1 MVEADDAARSF
12 FPFGG
17 VFWLSVGA
25 CRCRTTASGDCRVGL
40 LDGARPLVAWARADP
55 AWMMAAKER
64 GRAGCAQLDVPG
76 WLSPPQMA
84 KANRGS
90 SGCELA
96 RPVVR
101 LMRTIPHHFA
111 APRRFI
117 CFGIA
122 APDGAKCP
130 GWPVCLPFV
139 MRCAACRYEREKAR
153 GSMEPRGEFSN

>member
-1 MVEADDAARSF
+1 M
-12 FPFGG
+12 
-17 VFWLSVGA
+17 
-25 CRCRTTASGDCRVGL
+25 
-40 LDGARPLVAWARADP
+40 WAP
-55 AWMMAAKER
+55 NEAAKKAANGTHTAIRIDNLQFDEGSSETPR
-64 GRAGCAQLDVPG
+64 LSGGPGGDGEG

-101 LMRTIPHHFA
+101 LMRTKPHHRV

-130 GWPVCLPFV
+130 GSPLRLPFV
-139 MRCAACRYEREKAR
+139 MRCAACRCEREKAR